1 LIPHDLHVVK
11 ENET

>member
-11 ENET
+11 QNET